1 MGIDILKKV
10 LKKEE
15 KEEEKE
21 EEVMPE
27 EPVMEGADDRS
38 EDDDAL
44 VKLNERLNDIENRLP
59 RIDVSLN
66 NLKREIDGLRNDLMR
81 IDDSMKDMMTLY
93 EVVSAQINPF
103 VGTSKVT
110 ALSVERLDRMERK
123 LEELEDLLD
132 NIQYDL
138 RLIFRSGIDLKEIVN
153 EVLYEEVFSE

>member
-1 MGIDILKKV
+1 MGIDILRKV

-21 EEVMPE
+21 EVMPE
-27 EPVMEGADDRS
+27 EPVIEEPDRR

-66 NLKREIDGLRNDLMR
+66 NLKREIDGLRNDLLR

-110 ALSVERLDRMERK
+110 ALSVERLDRMEKK
-123 LEELEDLLD
+123 LEELEDMLD

>member
-15 KEEEKE
+15 KEEGKE
-21 EEVMPE
+21 EMMPE
-27 EPVMEGADDRS
+27 EPVIDVINDRS

-81 IDDSMKDMMTLY
+81 MDDSMKDMMTLY

-110 ALSVERLDRMERK
+110 ALSVERLDRIERK

-153 EVLYEEVFSE
+153 EVLYEGVFSE

>member
-15 KEEEKE
+15 EKE
-21 EEVMPE
+21 EEVMHGD
-27 EPVMEGADDRS
+27 PVMEEVGESR
-38 EDDDAL
+38 EDDDTL

-66 NLKREIDGLRNDLMR
+66 NLKREIDGLRNDIQQ

-110 ALSVERLDRMERK
+110 ALSVERLDSMEKK
-123 LEELEDLLD
+123 LEELEEILD

>member
-1 MGIDILKKV
+1 MGFDILKKV

-15 KEEEKE
+15 EEKE
-21 EEVMPE
+21 EEVVLE
-27 EPVMEGADDRS
+27 ESTV
-38 EDDDAL
+38 EDDTDRAENDDTIM
-44 VKLNERLNDIENRLP
+44 KLNERLNDIENRLP

-66 NLKREIDGLRNDLMR
+66 NLKREIDGLRNDIQR

-110 ALSVERLDRMERK
+110 ALSVERLDRMEKK
-123 LEELEDLLD
+123 LEELEELLD

-138 RLIFRSGIDLKEIVN
+138 RLIFRSGMDLKEIVN